1 MATTA
6 LEFDR
11 QLIPAERYQQNLQ
24 ELTDLI
30 THHAQRFRRIAFA
43 NLGNVADAEDVFQD
57 AALAALTHVDQF
69 KGQARMSTWLTAI
82 VINSARMKLRRRSR
96 QLEIVLEESGEQQ
109 NLCLADFVADTRPNP
124 EQVFRKREIAEM
136 LGNATC
142 RLPPALQRTFQ
153 LRDVCGLNIRET
165 AALLGVPSGT
175 VKARTARARNKL
187 KKLMSR
193 ALGPVA
199 PGRTRSSLGPISRQ

>member
-30 THHAQRFRRIAFA
+30 THHEQRFLRIAFA
-43 NLGNVADAEDVFQD
+43 NLGNVADAEDALQD

-69 KGQARMSTWLTAI
+69 KGEAKMSTWLTAI

-96 QLEIVLEESGEQQ
+96 RLEIVLEESGEEQ
-109 NLCLADFVADTRPNP
+109 NLSLADFAADTRPNP
-124 EQVFRKREIAEM
+124 EEVFRKREIAEM

-142 RLPPALQRTFQ
+142 RLSPALLRAFQ
-153 LRDVCGLNIRET
+153 LRDLYGLNIRET
-165 AALLGVPSGT
+165 ASILGVPSGT
-175 VKARTARARNKL
+175 VKARTTRARNKL
-187 KKLMSR
+187 KKLMLR
-193 ALGPVA
+193 ALRPVA
-199 PGRTRSSLGPISRQ
+199 PSRTCSSVRRVSRQ